1 MKKSLVKARWAE
13 GRAATCAILHLADG
27 AYAEFA
33 AAQDAFDCIW
43 YDLEHGPITVE
54 HAADLFRAV
63 RLQGKDVMAR
73 PGKGEFMR
81 MGRMLEQGANGIM
94 YPRCETAEDAREFVR
109 WAKFAPLG
117 ERGYAGDNAEAGYG
131 TADVNAY
138 VTAANEETFLAPM
151 IESPTALA
159 NAQAITETEGDVLI
173 SITVPEEL
181 RAEGRSFVIVY
192 THEGGEAK
200 TITPVSYDP
209 ETGILQFKANQFSTY
224 ALVYSDDLKVSED
237 STVSPKTGDAGKV
250 VGVFTVMMIAAGV
263 AVLSRK
269 RAKC

>member
-1 MKKSLVKARWAE
+1 MKQSLVKARWAE
-13 GRAATCAILHLADG
+13 GKAARCAILHLADG
-27 AYAEFA
+27 AFAEFA
-33 AAQDAFDCIW
+33 AAQDCFDCIW
-43 YDLEHGPITVE
+43 YDLEHGPISVE
-54 HAADLFRAV
+54 RAADLFRAV

-159 NAQAITETEGDVLI
+159 NALAIAETEGVDMLFFGPGDYSVLSGIRGPLDSPEILKAIEKACGIARSAGKHFGSLAITETQIRRLKDMGADFFM
-173 SITVPEEL
+173 T
-181 RAEGRSFVIVY
+181 
-192 THEGGEAK
+192 
-200 TITPVSYDP
+200 
-209 ETGILQFKANQFSTY
+209 
-224 ALVYSDDLKVSED
+224 YSDMAAIADSFAATAERLK
-237 STVSPKTGDAGKV
+237 GLGI
-250 VGVFTVMMIAAGV
+250 G
-263 AVLSRK
+263 
-269 RAKC
+269 

>member
-13 GRAATCAILHLADG
+13 GKAATCAILHLADG

-94 YPRCETAEDAREFVR
+94 YPRCESAADAREFVR

-117 ERGYAGDNAEAGYG
+117 ERGFAGDNAEAGYG
-131 TADVNAY
+131 TADVDAY
-138 VTAANEETFLAPM
+138 VKAANAETFLAPM
-151 IESPTALA
+151 VESPTALA
-159 NAQAITETEGDVLI
+159 HAQEIAETEGVDMLFFGPGDYSVLSGI
-173 SITVPEEL
+173 RGPLDSPEILKAVEKACGVARAAGKHFGSLAITDAQIARL
-181 RAEGRSFVIVY
+181 KDMGADF
-192 THEGGEAK
+192 
-200 TITPVSYDP
+200 
-209 ETGILQFKANQFSTY
+209 FM
-224 ALVYSDDLKVSED
+224 VYSDMAAIAESFRATAARL
-237 STVSPKTGDAGKV
+237 A
-250 VGVFTVMMIAAGV
+250 AAG
-263 AVLSRK
+263 L
-269 RAKC
+269 RAQ